1 MTTSQLTQ
9 ENSRFLDQ
17 SRAFLRPTNEAF
29 VTNSAHAALIP
40 PPSYNKKPHIEH
52 LLKRYLDSG
61 LSGAS
66 YIEPY
71 LYDQQRRNC
80 RPNTI
85 RSNFTAIF
93 LFMTYLKSL
102 GREEIETVTRH
113 DIGGFIEHL
122 QDRGLRPSTVH
133 GRTKSLYAFLNYL
146 AEQDIVHP
154 DIMKKKFL
162 PKLPDA
168 LPRAIDPEDIS
179 RFLSVIHKV
188 RDRAMM
194 LTLLRTGMR
203 IGELLSTKVI
213 DVNLEEQRIEIFEA
227 SKNRVGR
234 VVYLSEDA
242 CEALTAWLR
251 KKDPQQL
258 FLFYGWKN
266 QPLCYTAARMR
277 FCKYMEAADLSHKG
291 YTLHC
296 LRHTFASELL
306 NAGMR
311 LECLQQLLGHSNI
324 EMTRRYARLTDN
336 TRKEEYFKAM
346 AIIEKGGIHGH
357 YRLDHPLSQVPE
369 KEKLL

>member
-1 MTTSQLTQ
+1 MTTTQLSQ

-17 SRAFLRPTNEAF
+17 YRAFLKPTHEGF
-29 VTNSAHAALIP
+29 ITDTDHAALIP
-40 PPSYNKKPHIEH
+40 APPYKKKPHVEH
-52 LLKRYLDSG
+52 LLKRYADSG

-66 YIEPY
+66 YLRAY

-80 RPNTI
+80 RPNSI
-85 RSNFTAIF
+85 RSNYTAIF
-93 LFMTYLKSL
+93 FFMAYLKSL
-102 GREEIETVTRH
+102 GREDIATVTRH

-122 QDRGLRPSTVH
+122 QDRGLKPSTVY

-146 AEQDIVHP
+146 AEQNIVHP
-154 DIMKKKFL
+154 DIMKKKFM
-162 PKLPDA
+162 PKLPDT
-168 LPRAIDPEDIS
+168 LPRAIDPEDIC
-179 RFLSVIHKV
+179 RFLSVIDNI

-203 IGELLSTKVI
+203 IGELLNTKVI
-213 DVNLEEQRIEIFEA
+213 DLNLEEQRIEIFEA
-227 SKNRVGR
+227 IKNRVGR

-242 CEALTAWLR
+242 REAIAAWLEDR
-251 KKDPQQL
+251 SKEQS
-258 FLFYGWKN
+258 FLFYGWKHK
-266 QPLCYTAARMR
+266 PLSYTAARSR
-277 FCKYMEAADLSHKG
+277 FCKYLETADLSHKG

-336 TRKEEYFKAM
+336 TRRQEYFKAM
-346 AIIEKGGIHGH
+346 AIIEKGGVHGH
-357 YRLDHPLSQVPE
+357 YRLDHPLS
-369 KEKLL
+369 